1 MRKNYKKI
9 IFTALPIILGAF
21 LIWYPLSKLNLSDFE
36 TIKNAFKTAN
46 YYWIFLSLFLGFLSH
61 ASRAYRWKYLL
72 EPLGYKPRFINSLL
86 AVFAGYLVN
95 FGIPRAGELTRAAS
109 ISKYEN
115 IPFEKAI
122 GTIVAE
128 RVADV
133 FMLLLVIFFALF
145 FQFELIWSLI
155 QHRIPNNPI
164 QLIIYFISLLF
175 FLLLLFMLLK
185 KLKPTLFYKIKII
198 VKGLFEGGFSI
209 LKMKNK
215 GSFIFHT
222 ILIWFLYILTFYIA
236 SFALPETSNL
246 SMGAI
251 LTGFIVG
258 SLSIAAT
265 NGGIGT
271 YPLGVQQALILYG
284 ISSLPALTF
293 GWITWTAQTLGIILF
308 GGISFLLLP
317 IYNNKK

>member
-9 IFTALPIILGAF
+9 IFTLLPIALGVF
-21 LIWYPLSKLNLSDFE
+21 LIWLPLSKLSQADFD
-36 TIKNAFKTAN
+36 TIKNAFKNAN
-46 YYWIFLSLFLGFLSH
+46 YYWILLSLFLGFLSH
-61 ASRAYRWKYLL
+61 ASRAYRWKFLL
-72 EPLGYKPRFINSLL
+72 EPLGFKPRFINSLL

-109 ISKYEN
+109 IAKYEN

-128 RVADV
+128 RIADI
-133 FMLLLVIFFALF
+133 FMLIFVIFITLL
-145 FQFELIWSLI
+145 FQFDLIWNLI
-155 QHRIPNNPI
+155 QQRIPNNPL
-164 QLIIYFISLLF
+164 QLGLYLFILIFFILLMF
-175 FLLLLFMLLK
+175 FLLQKFNSALLYRI
-185 KLKPTLFYKIKII
+185 KLF
-198 VKGLFEGGFSI
+198 VKGLIEGGLSI

-222 ILIWFLYILTFYIA
+222 LFIWGLYILTFYIG
-236 SFALPETSNL
+236 SFALPETANL
-246 SMGAI
+246 SIGAI

-271 YPLGVQQALILYG
+271 YPLGVQQALMLYG
-284 ISSLPALTF
+284 IAALPALTF
-293 GWITWTAQTLGIILF
+293 GWIIWTAQTIGLLLF

-317 IYNNKK
+317 VVNRK

>member
-9 IFTALPIILGAF
+9 IFTILPIALGVF
-21 LIWYPLSKLNLSDFE
+21 LIWLPLSKLSSSDFE
-36 TIKNAFKTAN
+36 TIKNAFKNAN
-46 YYWIFLSLFLGFLSH
+46 YYWILLSLFLGFLSH
-61 ASRAYRWKYLL
+61 ASRAYRWKFLL
-72 EPLGYKPRFINSLL
+72 EPLGFKPRFINSLSS
-86 AVFAGYLVN
+86 VFAGYLVN

-128 RVADV
+128 RIADI
-133 FMLLLVIFFALF
+133 FMLFLVIIVTFL

-155 QHRIPNNPI
+155 QQKIPKNPL
-164 QLIIYFISLLF
+164 QLGFYLFLLILFILLMF
-175 FLLLLFMLLK
+175 FLLKKFNSAIFYRIKLF
-185 KLKPTLFYKIKII
+185 
-198 VKGLFEGGFSI
+198 VKGLVEGGFSI

-215 GSFIFHT
+215 GAFIFHT
-222 ILIWFLYILTFYIA
+222 IFIWVLYILTFYIA
-236 SFALPETSNL
+236 SFAIQETANL
-246 SMGAI
+246 SIGAI

-271 YPLGVQQALILYG
+271 YPLGIQQALILYG
-284 ISSLPALTF
+284 ISALPALTF
-293 GWITWTAQTLGIILF
+293 GWIIWTAQTLGMVLF

-317 IYNNKK
+317 IINRK

>member
-9 IFTALPIILGAF
+9 ILTFLPIVLGVF
-21 LIWYPLSKLNLSDFE
+21 LIWYPLSKLSSSDFE

-46 YYWIFLSLFLGFLSH
+46 YYWILLSLLLGFLSH
-61 ASRAYRWKYLL
+61 ASRAYRWKFLL
-72 EPLGYKPRFINSLL
+72 EPLGYKPRFFNSLL

-95 FGIPRAGELTRAAS
+95 LGIPRAGEFTRAAS
-109 ISKYEN
+109 LSKYEN

-128 RVADV
+128 RIADV
-133 FMLLLVIFFALF
+133 FMLILVIFIALL
-145 FQFELIWSLI
+145 FQFELIWNLI
-155 QHRIPNNPI
+155 RQRIPNNPI
-164 QLIIYFISLLF
+164 QLGFYFIA
-175 FLLLLFMLLK
+175 LLLLFLIIYILIK
-185 KLKPTLFYKIKII
+185 KFNSALFYRIKII
-198 VKGLFEGGFSI
+198 VKGLIEGGLSI
-209 LKMKNK
+209 LKMKNQ
-215 GSFIFHT
+215 GAFIFHT
-222 ILIWFLYILTFYIA
+222 LFIWILYILTFYTA
-236 SFALPETSNL
+236 SFALSETSSL
-246 SMGAI
+246 SIGAI

-271 YPLGVQQALILYG
+271 YPLGVQQALIIYG
-284 ISSLPALTF
+284 IASLPALTF
-293 GWITWTAQTLGIILF
+293 GWIIWTAQTLGIILF

>member
-1 MRKNYKKI
+1 ME
-9 IFTALPIILGAF
+9 IFM
-21 LIWYPLSKLNLSDFE
+21 
-36 TIKNAFKTAN
+36 
-46 YYWIFLSLFLGFLSH
+46 
-61 ASRAYRWKYLL
+61 
-72 EPLGYKPRFINSLL
+72 EPLGFKPRFFNSLL

-95 FGIPRAGELTRAAS
+95 LGIPRAGEFTRAAS

-128 RVADV
+128 RIADV
-133 FMLLLVIFFALF
+133 FMLILVVFIALL
-145 FQFELIWSLI
+145 FQFELIWNLI
-155 QHRIPNNPI
+155 QQRIPNHPI
-164 QLIIYFISLLF
+164 QLGFYFVA
-175 FLLLLFMLLK
+175 LLLILLITYLLLK
-185 KLKPTLFYKIKII
+185 RFNSALFYRIKII
-198 VKGLFEGGFSI
+198 VKGLIEGGLSI

-215 GSFIFHT
+215 GAFIFHT
-222 ILIWFLYILTFYIA
+222 LFIWTLYILTFYIA

-246 SMGAI
+246 SIGAI

-271 YPLGVQQALILYG
+271 YPLGVQQAFIIYG
-284 ISSLPALTF
+284 IASLPALTF
-293 GWITWTAQTLGIILF
+293 GWIIWTAQTLGIILF

>member
-9 IFTALPIILGAF
+9 ILTFLPIILGVF
-21 LIWYPLSKLNLSDFE
+21 LIWFPLSKLSSSDFE

-46 YYWIFLSLFLGFLSH
+46 YYWILLSLLLGFISH
-61 ASRAYRWKYLL
+61 ASRAYRWKFLL
-72 EPLGYKPRFINSLL
+72 EPLGYKPRFFNSLL

-95 FGIPRAGELTRAAS
+95 LGIPRAGEFTRAAS

-115 IPFEKAI
+115 IPFEKAV

-128 RVADV
+128 RIADV
-133 FMLLLVIFFALF
+133 FMLMLVIFIALLY
-145 FQFELIWSLI
+145 QFELIWNLI
-155 QHRIPNNPI
+155 QQRIPNNPV
-164 QLIIYFISLLF
+164 QLGLYFIALL
-175 FLLLLFMLLK
+175 FLLLLIYIFLK
-185 KLKPTLFYKIKII
+185 KFNSALFYKIKII
-198 VKGLFEGGFSI
+198 VKGLIEGGLSI

-215 GSFIFHT
+215 GAFIFHT
-222 ILIWFLYILTFYIA
+222 LLIWSLYILTFYIA

-246 SMGAI
+246 SIGAI

-271 YPLGVQQALILYG
+271 YPLGVQQALIIYG

-293 GWITWTAQTLGIILF
+293 GWIIWTAQTLGIILF

>member
-9 IFTALPIILGAF
+9 ILTFLPIVLGVF
-21 LIWYPLSKLNLSDFE
+21 LIWYPLSKLSSSDFE

-46 YYWIFLSLFLGFLSH
+46 YYWILLSLLLGFLSH
-61 ASRAYRWKYLL
+61 ASRAYRWKFLL
-72 EPLGYKPRFINSLL
+72 EPLGYKPRFFNSLL

-95 FGIPRAGELTRAAS
+95 LGIPRAGEFTRAAS
-109 ISKYEN
+109 LSKYEN

-128 RVADV
+128 RIADI
-133 FMLLLVIFFALF
+133 FMLILVIFIALL
-145 FQFELIWSLI
+145 FQFELIWNLI
-155 QHRIPNNPI
+155 QQRIPNNPI
-164 QLIIYFISLLF
+164 QLGFYFIA
-175 FLLLLFMLLK
+175 LLLLFLIIYILIK
-185 KLKPTLFYKIKII
+185 KFNSALFYRIKII
-198 VKGLFEGGFSI
+198 VKGLIEGGLSI
-209 LKMKNK
+209 LKMKNQ
-215 GSFIFHT
+215 GAFIFHT
-222 ILIWFLYILTFYIA
+222 LFIWILYILTFYTA
-236 SFALPETSNL
+236 SFALSETSSL
-246 SMGAI
+246 SIGAI

-271 YPLGVQQALILYG
+271 YPLGVQQALIIYG
-284 ISSLPALTF
+284 IASLPALTF
-293 GWITWTAQTLGIILF
+293 GWIIWTAQTLGIILF

>member
-9 IFTALPIILGAF
+9 IFTLLPIALGVF
-21 LIWYPLSKLNLSDFE
+21 LIWLPLSKLSPADFE
-36 TIKNAFKTAN
+36 TIKKAFKNAN
-46 YYWIFLSLFLGFLSH
+46 YYWILLSLFLGFLSH
-61 ASRAYRWKYLL
+61 ASRAYRWKFLF
-72 EPLGYKPRFINSLL
+72 EPLGFKPRFINSLL

-109 ISKYEN
+109 IAKYEN

-128 RVADV
+128 RIADI
-133 FMLLLVIFFALF
+133 FMLFFVILLTLL
-145 FQFELIWSLI
+145 FQFELIWNLI
-155 QHRIPNNPI
+155 QQRIPNNPL
-164 QLIIYFISLLF
+164 QLGLYLFVLIFFILLMF
-175 FLLLLFMLLK
+175 FLLQKFNSALL
-185 KLKPTLFYKIKII
+185 YRIKIF
-198 VKGLFEGGFSI
+198 VKGLIEGGLSI

-222 ILIWFLYILTFYIA
+222 LSIWGLYILTFYIG
-236 SFALPETSNL
+236 SFALPETANL
-246 SMGAI
+246 SIGAI

-284 ISSLPALTF
+284 IAALPALTF
-293 GWITWTAQTLGIILF
+293 GWIIWTAQTIGLLLF

-317 IYNNKK
+317 IVNRK

>member
-9 IFTALPIILGAF
+9 ILTFLPIVLGVF
-21 LIWYPLSKLNLSDFE
+21 LIWYPLSKLSSSDFE

-46 YYWIFLSLFLGFLSH
+46 YYWILLSLLLGFLSH
-61 ASRAYRWKYLL
+61 ASRAYRWKFLL
-72 EPLGYKPRFINSLL
+72 EPLGYKPHFFNSLL

-95 FGIPRAGELTRAAS
+95 LGIPRAGEFTRAAS

-133 FMLLLVIFFALF
+133 FMLILVVFIALL
-145 FQFELIWSLI
+145 FQFELIWNLI
-155 QHRIPNNPI
+155 RQRIPNNPVQI
-164 QLIIYFISLLF
+164 GFYFVALLLLFLIIYF
-175 FLLLLFMLLK
+175 LLK
-185 KLKPTLFYKIKII
+185 RYNLALFYRIKT
-198 VKGLFEGGFSI
+198 VLKGLIEGGLSI
-209 LKMKNK
+209 LKMKNQ
-215 GSFIFHT
+215 GAFIFHT
-222 ILIWFLYILTFYIA
+222 LFIWILYVLTFYIA

-246 SMGAI
+246 SIGAI

-271 YPLGVQQALILYG
+271 YPLGVQQAFIIYG
-284 ISSLPALTF
+284 IASLPALTF
-293 GWITWTAQTLGIILF
+293 GWIIWTAQTLGIILF

>member
-9 IFTALPIILGAF
+9 ILTFLPIVLGVF
-21 LIWYPLSKLNLSDFE
+21 LIWYPLSKLSSSDFE

-46 YYWIFLSLFLGFLSH
+46 YYWILLSLLLGFLSH
-61 ASRAYRWKYLL
+61 ASRAYRWKFLL
-72 EPLGYKPRFINSLL
+72 EPLGYKPRFFNSLL

-95 FGIPRAGELTRAAS
+95 LGIPRAGEFTRAAS
-109 ISKYEN
+109 LSKYEN

-128 RVADV
+128 RIADV
-133 FMLLLVIFFALF
+133 FMLILVIFIALL
-145 FQFELIWSLI
+145 FQFELIWNLI
-155 QHRIPNNPI
+155 QQRIPNNPI
-164 QLIIYFISLLF
+164 QLGFYFIA
-175 FLLLLFMLLK
+175 LLLLFLIIYILIK
-185 KLKPTLFYKIKII
+185 KFNSALFYRIKII
-198 VKGLFEGGFSI
+198 VKGLIEGGLSI
-209 LKMKNK
+209 LKMKNQ
-215 GSFIFHT
+215 GEFIFHT
-222 ILIWFLYILTFYIA
+222 LFIWILYILTFYTA
-236 SFALPETSNL
+236 SFALSETSSL
-246 SMGAI
+246 SIGAI

-271 YPLGVQQALILYG
+271 YPLGVQQALIIYG
-284 ISSLPALTF
+284 IASLPALTF
-293 GWITWTAQTLGIILF
+293 GWIIWTAQTLGIILF

>member
-1 MRKNYKKI
+1 
-9 IFTALPIILGAF
+9 
-21 LIWYPLSKLNLSDFE
+21 
-36 TIKNAFKTAN
+36 
-46 YYWIFLSLFLGFLSH
+46 
-61 ASRAYRWKYLL
+61 
-72 EPLGYKPRFINSLL
+72 
-86 AVFAGYLVN
+86 LVN
-95 FGIPRAGELTRAAS
+95 LRIPRAGEFTRAAS

-133 FMLLLVIFFALF
+133 FMLILVVFIALL
-145 FQFELIWSLI
+145 FQFELIWNLI
-155 QHRIPNNPI
+155 RQRIPNNPVQI
-164 QLIIYFISLLF
+164 GFYFVALLLLFLIIYF
-175 FLLLLFMLLK
+175 LLK
-185 KLKPTLFYKIKII
+185 RYNLALFYRIKT
-198 VKGLFEGGFSI
+198 VLKGLIEGGLSI
-209 LKMKNK
+209 LKMKNQ
-215 GSFIFHT
+215 GAFIFHT
-222 ILIWFLYILTFYIA
+222 LFIWILYVLTFYIA

-246 SMGAI
+246 SIGAI

-271 YPLGVQQALILYG
+271 YPLGVQQAFIIYG
-284 ISSLPALTF
+284 IASLPALTF
-293 GWITWTAQTLGIILF
+293 GWIIWTAQTLGIILF

>member
-9 IFTALPIILGAF
+9 ILTFLPIVLGVF
-21 LIWYPLSKLNLSDFE
+21 LIWYPLSKLSSSDFE

-46 YYWIFLSLFLGFLSH
+46 YYWILLSLLLGFLSH
-61 ASRAYRWKYLL
+61 ASRAYRWKFLL
-72 EPLGYKPRFINSLL
+72 EPLGYKPRFFNSLL

-95 FGIPRAGELTRAAS
+95 LGIPRAGEFTRAAS
-109 ISKYEN
+109 LSKYEN

-128 RVADV
+128 RIADV
-133 FMLLLVIFFALF
+133 FMLILVIFIALL
-145 FQFELIWSLI
+145 FQFELIWNLI
-155 QHRIPNNPI
+155 QQRIPNNPI
-164 QLIIYFISLLF
+164 QLGFYFIA
-175 FLLLLFMLLK
+175 LLLLFLIIYILIK
-185 KLKPTLFYKIKII
+185 KFNSALFYRIKII
-198 VKGLFEGGFSI
+198 VKGLIEGGLSI
-209 LKMKNK
+209 LKMKNQ
-215 GSFIFHT
+215 GAFIFHT
-222 ILIWFLYILTFYIA
+222 LFIWILYILTFYTA
-236 SFALPETSNL
+236 SFALSETSSL
-246 SMGAI
+246 SIGAI

-271 YPLGVQQALILYG
+271 YPLGVQQALIIYG
-284 ISSLPALTF
+284 IASLPALTF
-293 GWITWTAQTLGIILF
+293 GWIIWTAQTLGIILF